1 MWYSDY
7 ENWISYGFDLILRR
21 NILYLFLRIL
31 TPLNT
36 RTKLLDLTIFQA
48 SRINKFESRW

>member
-7 ENWISYGFDLILRR
+7 ENWISYGLDLILRR

-31 TPLNT
+31 SPLNT

-48 SRINKFESRW
+48 SRIKKFESRW

>member
-7 ENWISYGFDLILRR
+7 ENWISYGLDLILRR

-31 TPLNT
+31 SPLNT
-36 RTKLLDLTIFQA
+36 HTKILDLTIFQA

>member
-7 ENWISYGFDLILRR
+7 ENWISYGLDLILRR

-31 TPLNT
+31 SPLNI
-36 RTKLLDLTIFQA
+36 RTKHLDLTIFQA

>member
-7 ENWISYGFDLILRR
+7 ENWISYGLDLILRR

-31 TPLNT
+31 SPFNT

>member
-7 ENWISYGFDLILRR
+7 ENWISYGLDLILRR

-31 TPLNT
+31 SPLNT
-36 RTKLLDLTIFQA
+36 HTKLLDLTIFQA
-48 SRINKFESRW
+48 SRIKKFESRW

>member
-7 ENWISYGFDLILRR
+7 ENWISYGLDLILRR
-21 NILYLFLRIL
+21 NIPYLFLRIL
-31 TPLNT
+31 SPFNT
-36 RTKLLDLTIFQA
+36 GTKLLDLTFFQA